1 MRRLVATGGLVAAL
15 VVAPA
20 PTLGHPGHGP
30 TEVYVADNILSP
42 GTATIATGDTVVWK
56 WYGPVANHSV
66 TADPGQP
73 ESFDSDPGKQPAE
86 IDHATGFVFTHTFT
100 RLGRFTYRCRVHPA
114 MRGTVLV
121 IAPVAPDVIGP
132 RLTKVSL
139 RPNRIC
145 ARHTSRCRRSRSYL
159 RLTSSEPASIV
170 GRIDRRKRGRWRL
183 ARTLSFHAPKGRFRT
198 RLRLNGLQPGPF
210 RLRLVAYDN
219 SDNSSALTTLRFR
232 LRKPYA

>member
-1 MRRLVATGGLVAAL
+1 MATGGLVAAL
-15 VVAPA
+15 VAAPA

-30 TEVYVADNILSP
+30 TEVYVADNIFSP

-56 WYGPVANHSV
+56 WYGPAANHSV
-66 TADPGQP
+66 TADPGQA

-100 RLGRFTYRCRVHPA
+100 DLGRFTYVCRVHPA
-114 MRGTVLV
+114 MRGTVIV

-145 ARHTSRCRRSRSYL
+145 GRHTRSCGRTRTYL

-170 GRIDRRKRGRWRL
+170 ARIDRRKRGRWRL
-183 ARTLSFHAPKGRFRT
+183 VRTLSLRAPQGPSRT
-198 RLRLNGLQPGPF
+198 RLRVNGLEPGPF

-232 LRKPYA
+232 VREP